1 MIEVP
6 KLDKLV
12 KDTFCQ
18 FGHHIEITP
27 LFGRKRRIELKR
39 TKYELEILG
48 QDLIISATSI
58 TLPEL
63 VAASGEGSSKFRI
76 SLVPT
81 NIGDIYSI
89 SCAQKGGNL
98 IKINGVYTSHAYL
111 RLGDEVI
118 IGRNKLVI
126 KKPIKDEYDNDL
138 QDLIVDS
145 IHPSLNVLIEGE
157 TGTGKS
163 FLAKSLHEKS
173 KVTGNFVHLNLSSF
187 SKGTLESELFGHK
200 KGAFTGAVTDKD
212 GAFKRAEGGTL
223 FLDEIDSISKEL
235 QTKLLLFLDDGLY
248 YPVGGDHPQYVKT
261 RLIVSSG
268 QSLLGLVER
277 GEMRRDFFYRISSE
291 ELVTLNPLRDSQQ
304 RLNSLLNSYE
314 NRFGI
319 TIHPKLRKFYH
330 RYEWPGNIRQLSA
343 HIKKKKFKS
352 KGSLLTYCDIDES
365 LLRLSSNQSILPMD
379 TDKLPSY
386 RELKYEYFLKVY
398 NRCDQNVKETSRLLR
413 VSDQTVRSVL
423 AI

>member
-12 KDTFCQ
+12 KDTFCH

-39 TKYELEILG
+39 TRYDLVLSG

-58 TLPEL
+58 TLPKLINPDEAL
-63 VAASGEGSSKFRI
+63 DVKFRI
-76 SLVPT
+76 SLIPT

-89 SCAQKGGNL
+89 SCNQKGGNL
-98 IKINGVYTSHAYL
+98 IKVNGVYTSHAYL
-111 RLGDEVI
+111 RIGDEVI
-118 IGRNKLVI
+118 IGRNKLKI
-126 KKPIKDEYDNDL
+126 KAPINYDSYDRSHSE
-138 QDLIVDS
+138 LINS

-163 FLAKSLHEKS
+163 FLAKKLHEKS
-173 KVTGNFVHLNLSSF
+173 QVKGEFVHLNLSAF
-187 SKGTLESELFGHK
+187 GKGTLESELFGHR
-200 KGAFTGAVTDKD
+200 KGSFTGAVNDKD
-212 GAFKRAEGGTL
+212 GALKRANGGTL

-248 YPVGGDHPQYVKT
+248 YPVGENQPQYVKT

-268 QSLLGLVER
+268 QDLLNLVNK
-277 GEMRRDFFYRISSE
+277 GEMRRDFYYRISSE
-291 ELVTLNPLRDSQQ
+291 ETIFLKPLRKNKD
-304 RLNSLLNSYE
+304 RLQDILDSYE
-314 NRFGI
+314 MKFGI
-319 TIHPKLRKFYH
+319 TIHPKLKSFYH
-330 RYEWPGNIRQLSA
+330 GYEWPGNIRQINA
-343 HIKKKKFKS
+343 HIKKKKIKS
-352 KGSLLTYCDIDES
+352 KGSLLTYCEIDEA
-365 LLRLSSNQSILPMD
+365 LLKLTCKSNLVSDIEEN
-379 TDKLPSY
+379 LPSY
-386 RELKYEYFLKVY
+386 RELKYQYFLKVY
-398 NRCDQNVKETSRLLR
+398 NRCHQNVKATSKLLK